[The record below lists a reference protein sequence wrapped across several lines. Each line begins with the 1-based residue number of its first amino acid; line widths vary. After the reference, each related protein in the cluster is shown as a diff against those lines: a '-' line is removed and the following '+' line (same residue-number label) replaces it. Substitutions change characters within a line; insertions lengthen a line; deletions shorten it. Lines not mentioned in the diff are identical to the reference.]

1 MARDL
6 GIIEKV
12 KEQLG
17 IILREINLD
26 EIFPGNFGYALD
38 NNQAVVGLSLYGL
51 DISDLS
57 PLVELTNLTLLDI
70 GNTQV
75 IDLSPLRELKNLA
88 KLDLRNTWVRDL
100 SPLRE
105 LKNLTHLNLNH
116 TKVGDLSSLGELINL
131 KELHLSSTNV
141 SDLSPLVELTNLTL
155 LDIGNTRVIDL
166 SPLRELKNLLQ
177 LNLHDTQ
184 VSDLSQ
190 ILGLKNLRT
199 LDLRNN
205 KITQLPTEVLDYN
218 MEIKWEYDHNGGI
231 YLDGNPLEEPPV
243 EIVKQGKDPVRT
255 YFASLA
261 GKKRSLNEVK
271 VLFVGDGGAGKTSLV
286 KRLVGERFNK
296 KEPQTHG
303 ININQWEV
311 KQRKNPIKTHLWDF
325 GGQEIMHATHQ
336 FFLSKRSL
344 YILVLDGRK
353 DEKTEYWLKHIRSF
367 GGDSPVLVVL
377 NKIDENPGFEVNRRF
392 LQDKYKNIKGFF
404 RLSCADKTGIDA
416 FTEELKKALCDV
428 EIIRTTW
435 AESWFH
441 VKEHLETMK
450 EPFISL
456 ERYKEICLEEKIEEK
471 SGQDTLVDF
480 LHDLGIILHFDD
492 LGLQDVHVLEPKWV
506 TEAVYKIINSPMVA
520 QNKGILKPAFLDDI
534 LKQKNRSDFYYP
546 PDRYHYIIELMKK
559 FELCYQLEKGEVL
572 IPDLLDVEESLFEF
586 DYDGSL
592 KFIFEYD
599 FLPRSVMPR
608 FIVRMHNDIKEN
620 CRWRT
625 GVLLKNTAFDAQ
637 AVVKADNEAKKIY
650 IYVNG
655 QQKQYYFA
663 VIRYT
668 FNDII
673 HSFEK
678 LDVKEYVPIPEDP
691 TITVSYPYLL
701 QLREMNL
708 KEYIPEGIKKA
719 YSINGLLD
727 GFEENESSRIAVN
740 INKRWA
746 VLDECDKL
754 IFNTKTREAEI
765 HKLLE
770 DNLWVLGN
778 EYPKI
783 ASNATLKKTLEE
795 YFSQKYTGDRGEK
808 RPDLLLAQDMKGR
821 YLLIELKRPSHKLN
835 RDDEFQAVK
844 YRDDINR
851 QIPDT
856 KIDIILIG
864 GGIKEDISRHNAS
877 PDVKFLTFK
886 SIINNARNNL
896 KWLIED
902 LDCGNG
908 A

>member
-1 MARDL
+1 MSKDSEILEELWKEIGKPLPQLEPDKIGKLLKPCYAVDENGYVLGVNLHEIENLKTILIILLKFEHLKKLSFFKVKIRDFSLLDKLSNLISLTIL
-6 GIIEKV
+6 GIPI
-12 KEQLG
+12 
-17 IILREINLD
+17 
-26 EIFPGNFGYALD
+26 D
-38 NNQAVVGLSLYGL
+38 NISFLQGLSNLTTL
-51 DISDLS
+51 VLINNKLTDISFLQGLS
-57 PLVELTNLTLLDI
+57 
-70 GNTQV
+70 
-75 IDLSPLRELKNLA
+75 
-88 KLDLRNTWVRDL
+88 
-100 SPLRE
+100 
-105 LKNLTHLNLNH
+105 
-116 TKVGDLSSLGELINL
+116 NL
-131 KELHLSSTNV
+131 KELNLSLNQLTDISV
-141 SDLSPLVELTNLTL
+141 LQGLSNLK
-155 LDIGNTRVIDL
+155 
-166 SPLRELKNLLQ
+166 ELKLSYNQLTDISVLQ
-177 LNLHDTQ
+177 
-184 VSDLSQ
+184 
-190 ILGLKNLRT
+190 GLKSLT
-199 LDLRNN
+199 FLDLRFN
-205 KITQLPTEVLDYN
+205 KIKKLPEAIVDLG
-218 MEIKWEYDHNGGI
+218 MEIDLGEIFGGEKGIFLYD
-231 YLDGNPLEEPPV
+231 NPLESPPP
-243 EIVKQGKDPVRT
+243 EIIRK
-255 YFASLA
+255 
-261 GKKRSLNEVK
+261 GKKAIKAYFKSLEKGKLPLNEVK
-271 VLFVGDGGAGKTSLV
+271 VLLVGDGGAGKTSLV

-303 ININQWEV
+303 ININQWEI
-311 KQRKNPIKTHLWDF
+311 KQQKIPIKTHLWDF

-404 RLSCADKTGIDA
+404 RLSCADNIGIDE
-416 FTEELKKALCDV
+416 FTKALKKALCDV

-435 AESWFH
+435 AENWFH
-441 VKEHLETMK
+441 VKEHLETME

-480 LHDLGIILHFDD
+480 LHDLGIILHFED

-506 TEAVYKIINSPMVA
+506 TEAVYKIINAPMVA
-520 QNKGILKPAFLDDI
+520 QNKGILKPAFLDEI
-534 LKQKNRSDFYYP
+534 LKQKNRSDYYYP
-546 PDRYHYIIELMKK
+546 SDRYHYIIELMKK

-572 IPDLLDVEESLFEF
+572 IPDLLDVEESEFEF
-586 DYDGSL
+586 DYDNSL
-592 KFIFEYD
+592 KFLFEYD

-625 GVLLKNTAFDAQ
+625 GVLLENTAFDAR

-650 IYVNG
+650 IYVSG

-663 VIRYT
+663 VIRFT
-668 FNDII
+668 FKDINR
-673 HSFEK
+673 SFEK

-691 TITVSYPYLL
+691 NITVSYSYLL

-708 KEYIPEGIKKA
+708 KEYIPEGIKKP
-719 YSINGLLD
+719 YSIDGLLD
-727 GFEENESSRIAVN
+727 GFEENENSRIAVN

-746 VLDECDKL
+746 VLDECDKM

-795 YFSQKYTGDRGEK
+795 YFRQTYTGDKGEK
-808 RPDLLLAQDMKGR
+808 RPDLLLAQDMKRR

-851 QIPDT
+851 QIPDI

-864 GGIKEDISRHNAS
+864 GGIKEDISLHNAS

-902 LDCGNG
+902 LDRGNG